1 MIAGDRDSVVV
12 PPGAR
17 VFVVS
22 GIARP
27 DRFLADITS
36 TGWDLAGEMEFRDH
50 HPFSQR
56 DVARIRDAARAA
68 ASAIVL
74 TTEKD
79 AVRLTAC
86 DLGDLPIAAVP
97 LVVGVEPADAFRNWL
112 LDRLQ
117 ASRQSQVTNPQ
128 PPATSHQSPSS

>member
-1 MIAGDRDSVVV
+1 
-12 PPGAR
+12 

-27 DRFLADITS
+27 DRFVADIAS
-36 TGWDLAGEMEFRDH
+36 AGWDLAGVMEFRDH
-50 HPFSQR
+50 HRFSER
-56 DVARIRDAARAA
+56 DVARIREAARAA

-97 LVVGVEPADAFRNWL
+97 LVVGVEPADAFRDWL
-112 LDRLQ
+112 LARL
-117 ASRQSQVTNPQ
+117 AAH
-128 PPATSHQSPSS
+128 PAPGTQHPDQ